1 MAAIGLD
8 LSNLFVWG
16 WMILMQCIHIFN
28 MHEIAWIWNCIHK
41 HHVSIWHCINVHVCF
56 MHISMNLL
64 YSTRLR
70 GQKRKYNE
78 GSTLWLSSY
87 LRTAKQ
93 QWFPF
98 VHNPMSFFKLPGVNN
113 VCVFSRLFAE
123 ENVSW
128 LMVAFFM
135 IASISSHPWFHHDAA
150 MTLRGTPAATMAVYS
165 PKESPALEA
174 AVKWNTWWVDM

>member
-87 LRTAKQ
+87 LRTATQ

-98 VHNPMSFFKLPGVNN
+98 VHNPMSFFKLPGVTN

-128 LMVAFFM
+128 LMVAFSWLRQLVHIHDSTM
-135 IASISSHPWFHHDAA
+135 TPPWRSAVPLQLQWPCTHPK
-150 MTLRGTPAATMAVYS
+150 RVRP
-165 PKESPALEA
+165 
-174 AVKWNTWWVDM
+174 